1 MRAPAATPPTHE
13 SRAGIGETLAG
24 INAELDD
31 VARSLTD
38 TIHEHLDELD
48 DELWVDTLHSV
59 RSNLGLLTT
68 MLGEGTEPSRAVP
81 PPEALAYAKEYARR
95 GLSFE
100 LLQRAYRT
108 AQAAFSRMWLERLR
122 TAASGPDAFAD
133 SVGFFNDWLFTWIE
147 ALERQ
152 LTGVYM
158 AERERWVRGSA
169 AARAEQVRAVLDGG
183 ALDVADAGRR
193 LGYELRRRHLA
204 YVVWGDDAAPDGGDG
219 SFGEMERLAA
229 AVAEAAGSRSQLAV
243 ALGRHLACWTAL
255 GARGSAAA
263 DLPARLDGAF
273 GGSALRVAVG
283 LPGEGLE
290 GFRRSHREALLAR
303 RAAESL
309 GHAGCCISYEQ
320 AALDVLLTQDVDEA
334 RRFALR
340 RLGPLAQ
347 PGEQPRRVARTLE
360 VFLEEG
366 SSFART
372 ARRLG
377 VHENTVAYRIRRAEE
392 LLGHRV
398 AERQL
403 ELQVALRLAPL
414 ADGGSASAPRRG

>member
-1 MRAPAATPPTHE
+1 MRAPAAIPPTHE

-68 MLGEGTEPSRAVP
+68 MLGEGVEPSRAAP

-95 GLSFE
+95 GLPFE

-122 TAASGPDAFAD
+122 VTAPGPDAFAE
-133 SVGFFNDWLFTWIE
+133 SVGFFNDWLFSWIE

-204 YVVWGDDAAPDGGDG
+204 YVVWGDDAAPDDGDG
-219 SFGEMERLAA
+219 SFGEMERIAA
-229 AVAEAAGSRSQLAV
+229 AVAEAVGSRSQLAV

-255 GARGSAAA
+255 GAGASAA
-263 DLPARLDGAF
+263 DLPARLDGAA
-273 GGSALRVAVG
+273 GGASLRVAAG

-290 GFRRSHREALLAR
+290 GFRRSHRESLLAR
-303 RAAESL
+303 RAAEAL
-309 GHAGCCISYEQ
+309 GQSGRCISYEQ
-320 AALDVLLTQDVDEA
+320 VALDVLLTHDVDEA
-334 RRFALR
+334 RRFARR
-340 RLGPLAQ
+340 RLGALAGD
-347 PGEQPRRVARTLE
+347 GEQSRRVARTLAA
-360 VFLEEG
+360 FLEEG

-403 ELQVALRLAPL
+403 ELQVALRLSRL
-414 ADGGSASAPRRG
+414 ADDGAGTSRRA